1 MKIKWIFAILLF
13 LELISFVALGCA
25 YYRTWVPD
33 PGVSTAMIALGIIML
48 LTGVTYRKLVIPM
61 RGIANGMDLIRAQD
75 FSSRLAK
82 VGQPEADRIVEMF
95 NAMMLRLRN
104 ERLRIREQDHFMD
117 LLISVSPM
125 GIIILDSY
133 GKIMMNN
140 PAAEEFLGMKE
151 REGIIGKGLEELTSP
166 LADGL
171 VRLMPAKT
179 ETLRLSDSKIYRC
192 SRLSFMDNGYA
203 HPFILIEHL
212 TQEVMKAE
220 KHAYERV
227 IRIISHEVNNSVA
240 GISSMLS
247 TAGTVAREG
256 DGLSKEDAEMIAEVA
271 EVSRERCMS
280 MSKFIS
286 AYADVV
292 KIPPAICRRVNL
304 NEELMNFHSFL
315 ESICR
320 PHGVDLVYD
329 LDEMEIEVMM
339 DSMLFQQAL
348 INIVKNSVESIICSD
363 NDTNGCVRITT
374 AGGEFRNLT
383 ITDNGNGISS
393 DSQSHLFTPF
403 YSSKPSGQGLGLIF
417 IADVLEKHGCNFNL
431 STSIEDRLTRFSIA
445 FPGIDQRSKD
455 QV

>member
-1 MKIKWIFAILLF
+1 MKIKWIFVLLLF
-13 LELISFVALGCA
+13 LEFISL
-25 YYRTWVPD
+25 
-33 PGVSTAMIALGIIML
+33 IALGWVAYRTRVPDAWVITAVISSCIIML
-48 LTGVTYRKLVIPM
+48 LTGVAYRKLVIPM

-104 ERLRIREQDHFMD
+104 ERVRIREQNHFMD

-125 GIIILDSY
+125 GIIILDTF

-140 PAAEEFLGMKE
+140 PAAEEFLGMKG
-151 REGIIGKGLEELTSP
+151 RDGIIGKTLEALTSP

-171 VRLMPAKT
+171 VRLKPGTT

-247 TAGTVAREG
+247 TAGAVAREG
-256 DGLSKEDAEMIAEVA
+256 DGMSKEDADMIAEVA

-292 KIPPAICRRVNL
+292 KIPPANRRRVNL

-320 PHGVDLVYD
+320 PHGVELIYD
-329 LDEMEIEVMM
+329 LDEEEIEVMM

-348 INIVKNSVESIICSD
+348 INIVKNSVESISMSD
-363 NDTNGCVRITT
+363 NDARGWVRISTS
-374 AGGEFRNLT
+374 GSEVLSLT

-431 STSIEDRLTRFSIA
+431 STSSEDHLTRFCIS
-445 FPGIDQRSKD
+445 FPHVDQRTKD
-455 QV
+455 

>member
-1 MKIKWIFAILLF
+1 MRIRPIFAIILL
-13 LELISFVALGCA
+13 LEVISMTLLGYELFNTGTMKGPLCVAIC
-25 YYRTWVPD
+25 
-33 PGVSTAMIALGIIML
+33 IICVITL
-48 LTGVTYRKLVIPM
+48 LTAVAYRKLVIPM

-82 VGQPEADRIVEMF
+82 VGQPEADKIVEMF
-95 NAMMLRLRN
+95 NTMMLRLRD
-104 ERLRIREQDHFMD
+104 ERLRIREQNHFMD

-125 GIIILDSY
+125 GIIILDTY

-140 PAAEEFLGMKE
+140 PAAQEFLGMKG
-151 REGIIGKGLEELTSP
+151 RGTIIGMTLEGLTTP

-171 VRLMPAKT
+171 VRLKPGKT

-247 TAGTVAREG
+247 TAGAVAREG
-256 DGLSKEDAEMIAEVA
+256 DGLSREDADMIAEVA

-292 KIPPAICRRVNL
+292 IIPPANCRRVNL

-329 LDEMEIEVMM
+329 LDDEEIEVMM

-348 INIVKNSVESIICSD
+348 INIVKNSVESITCFD
-363 NDTNGCVRITT
+363 NGTNGCVRITT
-374 AGGEFRNLT
+374 TGGEHRSLT

-431 STSIEDRLTRFSIA
+431 STSSEDHLTRFSIS
-445 FPGIDQRSKD
+445 FPHIDQRFLG
-455 QV
+455 